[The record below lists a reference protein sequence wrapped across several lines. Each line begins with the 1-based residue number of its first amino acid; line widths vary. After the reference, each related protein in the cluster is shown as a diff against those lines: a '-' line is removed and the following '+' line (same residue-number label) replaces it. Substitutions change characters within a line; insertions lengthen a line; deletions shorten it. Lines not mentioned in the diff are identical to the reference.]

1 MKLNSKIQ
9 IKRPKKLFD
18 NTYQYKAVIVCVF
31 SSLFRGKHLQ
41 FAEKKLDEFKVT
53 GKYPVWARKATVG
66 DIDYAKQIC
75 KLLNKVTD
83 YDLRVESPFIS
94 FYSNNFNDIK
104 SVTDID
110 VSAVKYVAMPESQQL
125 LVKDTVY
132 VKKLDYGYKVTLG
145 KTNQNYENFIIWAK
159 SNPSKMRLPGRCT
172 HDLSRD
178 YSWGGS
184 YFYVKDDKC
193 LIMVKMFLGSV
204 ISRIDQVVKMP

>member
-9 IKRPKKLFD
+9 IKRTKKLFD

-31 SSLFRGKHLQ
+31 SGLFRGKHLQ

-53 GKYPVWARKATVG
+53 GKYPLWSKRATVD

-75 KLLNKVTD
+75 KLLSKVTN

-94 FYSNNFNDIK
+94 FYSNNFDDIK
-104 SVTDID
+104 SITEID
-110 VSAVKYVAMPESQQL
+110 VSAVKYVSMPEAQQL

-145 KTNQNYENFIIWAK
+145 KTNQNYGNFIGWAT
-159 SNPSKMRLPGRCT
+159 SNPNKIRLSGRCT
-172 HDLSRD
+172 HDLNRD

-184 YFYVKDDKC
+184 YFYVKDDKS

-204 ISRIDQVVKMP
+204 ISRIDQVVKVP